1 MGTLG
6 VRDRETGQGGRPQGI
21 GGETEAECFTEP
33 RAFGSFD
40 RDVRAPYPQGP
51 STMICGACERE
62 LPEGAYSEEQRGRRQ
77 SIRRCQECVAA
88 GNRLVLMRKGR
99 TRSEGDECPLCNLP
113 LPLDNRQSSF
123 RPCCVKLV
131 CNGCLLAAKKRGMFH
146 CPFCRAPNPDN
157 PSEALTMIQKRVDAG
172 DPVAIYHLGQQ
183 YRFGL
188 LGLEKDVTRAVE
200 LYERAAELGLK
211 GAHFSLG
218 VLHDEGTDVEK
229 DIAKAIRHYEAAAMS
244 GHVAARHN
252 LGIEEGNAGNDDL
265 ALQHFLI
272 AAKMGHKGALENIKM
287 MFMEG
292 LATKANYAEALRGYQ
307 SAVEEMRSPDRD
319 EALAWGIRNILSI

>member
-1 MGTLG
+1 MLMKKGLE
-6 VRDRETGQGGRPQGI
+6 R
-21 GGETEAECFTEP
+21 AEE
-33 RAFGSFD
+33 D
-40 RDVRAPYPQGP
+40 D
-51 STMICGACERE
+51 
-62 LPEGAYSEEQRGRRQ
+62 
-77 SIRRCQECVAA
+77 
-88 GNRLVLMRKGR
+88 
-99 TRSEGDECPLCNLP
+99 CPIFNLP
-113 LPLDNRQSSF
+113 LPLDDDQASSWA
-123 RPCCVKLV
+123 CCMKKV
-131 CNGCLLAAKKRGMFH
+131 CRGCILAARKRGMKD
-146 CPFCRAPNPDN
+146 CPFCRAPTPDYN
-157 PSEALTMIQKRVDAG
+157 SEAIAMVQKRVDAG
-172 DPVAIYHLGQQ
+172 DPKAIYQLGND
-183 YRFGL
+183 YCLGRY
-188 LGLEKDVTRAVE
+188 GLEKDVSRAVE

-272 AAKMGHKGALENIKM
+272 AAKMGHKGALENVKM

-319 EALAWGIRNILSI
+319 EALALFERRN